1 MKNLTCIMCP
11 IGCQITVDVKADGSM
26 TVTGNTCK
34 RGEVYAKQEVTSPQ
48 RVVTALFPL
57 SGGGVVPCKTK
68 GTVPKDRIFD
78 VLKEIQAHKVAAPV
92 SIGQVLIDDVLGLG
106 VEIVATSDR

>member
-11 IGCQITVDVKADGSM
+11 IGCQITVDVAADGSM
-26 TVTGNTCK
+26 SVTGNTCK

-78 VLKEIQAHKVAAPV
+78 VLKEIQAHKTTVPV
-92 SIGQVLIDDVLGLG
+92 SVGQVLIENVLGLG
-106 VEIVATSDR
+106 VEIVATADR